1 MKKLLIINASARSD
15 RSISRFM
22 TKVFVDVWTQNRPD
36 DQIVYREVGQ
46 GNIPH
51 VSEQWIAA
59 AFKPAN
65 LRDSNDFEALKI
77 SDELV
82 AELKDA
88 DVIVV
93 GTPMYNWSVPSSLKA
108 YIDQVLRVNETMLV
122 SSADFRNPYKGLL
135 NDKEVYLLMVRGNL
149 GYDAGDFYEH
159 MDFQTNYLKTVFG
172 IMGID
177 NVKHIALNGAGM
189 GEDTMLLA
197 RNMVNQLLESPTDA
211 PVLVP

>member
-22 TKVFVDVWTQNRPD
+22 TQVFVDVWSQNHPD

-65 LRDSNDFEALKI
+65 LRDSTDQEALKI

-93 GTPMYNWSVPSSLKA
+93 GTPMYNWSVPSALKA

-122 SSADFRNPYKGLL
+122 SSANFRNPYKGLL

-149 GYDAGDFYEH
+149 GYDAGDIRDYG
-159 MDFQTNYLKTVFG
+159 D
-172 IMGID
+172 
-177 NVKHIALNGAGM
+177 
-189 GEDTMLLA
+189 
-197 RNMVNQLLESPTDA
+197 R
-211 PVLVP
+211 